1 MNGNTSK
8 YRKYEGKGSG
18 EITIP
23 IAIARALS
31 WKDGDEINI
40 IFETMNN
47 KKGIFLSKKEK

>member
-1 MNGNTSK
+1 MNGSTSK

-23 IAIARALS
+23 IAIARALN
-31 WKDGDEINI
+31 WKDRDEISI
-40 IFETMNN
+40 IFETRND